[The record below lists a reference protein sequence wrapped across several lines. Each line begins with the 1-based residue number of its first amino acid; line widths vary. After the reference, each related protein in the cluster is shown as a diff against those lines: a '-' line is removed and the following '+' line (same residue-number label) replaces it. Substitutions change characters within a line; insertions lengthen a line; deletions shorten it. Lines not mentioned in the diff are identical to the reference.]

1 MFHPWMDDPSISSF
15 QSQIRRYVS
24 QMLVIHQHQCI
35 LDGGGKKRALKQG
48 KTMLVVKD
56 NLIMQQW

>member
-1 MFHPWMDDPSISSF
+1 
-15 QSQIRRYVS
+15 
-24 QMLVIHQHQCI
+24 MLVIHQHQCI